1 MVQKTLSGIESVYNQ
16 VRDTAVG
23 WAILRTDPAMAID
36 IYYLLFFL
44 GLTLRTTIYCG
55 LILNETNA

>member
-1 MVQKTLSGIESVYNQ
+1 MEQKTLSGVESVYNQ

-23 WAILRTDPAMAID
+23 RVIHRTNPAMTID
-36 IYYLLFFL
+36 TWYLLFFL